1 MRKLIIAVLVLISLE
16 SFAQPTNYTWYKQ
29 RIRQYSLMLDS
40 MLYIP
45 RYNGTPSG
53 VRANENSAIDG
64 AIAVDTAN
72 GRQYF
77 YYNGSC
83 RRLANYSELGVDS
96 IWREAG
102 KDSIFWSKAGNT
114 YKIKDSTGG
123 GSTPTLQQVL
133 TAGSTLTSAN
143 DIILNSRLN

>member
-40 MLYIP
+40 TLYIP

-77 YYNGSC
+77 YYNGSW
-83 RRLANYSELGVDS
+83 RSLANYSELGVDS
-96 IWREAG
+96 I
-102 KDSIFWSKAGNT
+102 
-114 YKIKDSTGG
+114 
-123 GSTPTLQQVL
+123 
-133 TAGSTLTSAN
+133 
-143 DIILNSRLN
+143 

>member
-1 MRKLIIAVLVLISLE
+1 MRKLIISVLVIISLD

-53 VRANENSAIDG
+53 VRTNENSAIDG

-77 YYNGSC
+77 YYNGSW
-83 RRLANYSELGVDS
+83 RRLANYSELGV
-96 IWREAG
+96 ILFGG
-102 KDSIFWSKAGNT
+102 KLVRIQYFIVRPGIPIKL
-114 YKIKDSTGG
+114 KIA
-123 GSTPTLQQVL
+123 PVAAQPQHF
-133 TAGSTLTSAN
+133 
-143 DIILNSRLN
+143 SRF